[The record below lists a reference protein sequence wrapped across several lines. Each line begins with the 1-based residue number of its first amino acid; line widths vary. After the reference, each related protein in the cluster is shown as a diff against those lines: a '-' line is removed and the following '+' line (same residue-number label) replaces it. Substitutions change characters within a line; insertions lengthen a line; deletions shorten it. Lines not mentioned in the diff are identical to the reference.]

1 MDDGAGFMGGFGMV
15 QKVTVDGTDID
26 LDKFRLR
33 NFVNRLNEI
42 GELEIHDEAVAL
54 GDLSRAI
61 ESNPKA
67 KLFKNVG
74 PDRFEIAAATA
85 GSRKRL
91 AAAFHVEPSQ
101 VIAEYAKRLESPQPV
116 IEIPSAQAP
125 VHQVVKTG
133 DQIDLTALPFHPQ
146 HEFDGGTYISSG
158 IDYCVDPATGRSN
171 IGCRRLMLR
180 SKNTMRSNLT
190 ANSDLKKIYKACV
203 ERKERLPLSFVIG
216 SHPLD
221 FIAATQRRPGDE
233 NKLLGTLRGEPVP
246 MVRGVTNNILVPA
259 DAELVL
265 EGYFDEL
272 GYREMEGPYGEM
284 WGFYGPMHIDPVFT
298 VTAITHRRDVLYQTV
313 LHSGH
318 ILNRGDSPNMASL
331 STELSIWRNLRK
343 VGIEPHAVSVAP
355 GLRLHG
361 RIALKRGTP
370 GQGREVITVLHK
382 ETPLKHVTVV
392 DDDVDVTDSYQVEW
406 AVSTRF
412 RADKDLIV
420 ADGFDGAYMDPTM
433 FGETK
438 TTKLGFDATAPYG
451 HEAQV
456 DYWRPKAPNLTGSP
470 RYQTVRQ
477 ALEAQPLFFAQLM
490 EAVGSRDG
498 REVAM
503 ELNRLR
509 EEGILDRL
517 ANGEWTVKKGDAR
530 A

>member
-1 MDDGAGFMGGFGMV
+1 MV
-15 QKVTVDGTDID
+15 QKVTVEGKEID

-42 GELEIHDEAVAL
+42 GELEIHDEPVAL
-54 GDLSRAI
+54 ADLSWVI

-74 PDRFEIAAATA
+74 PERFEVAAAMA

-91 AAAFHVEPSQ
+91 GAAFGVEPGQ
-101 VIAEYAKRLESPQPV
+101 VIAEYARRMESPQPV
-116 IEIPSAQAP
+116 TEIPSSLAP
-125 VHQVVKTG
+125 VHQVVKKG
-133 DQIDLTALPFHPQ
+133 DEIDLTALPFHPQ
-146 HEFDGGTYISSG
+146 HEYDGGTYISSG

-221 FIAATQRRPGDE
+221 FMAATQRRPGDE
-233 NKLLGTLRGEPVP
+233 NQLLGTLRGEPVP
-246 MVRGVTNNILVPA
+246 MVRGLTNNILVPA

-298 VTAITHRRDVLYQTV
+298 VTAITHRRDVLYQSV

-318 ILNRGDSPNMASL
+318 ILSRGDSPNMAVL
-331 STELSIWRNLRK
+331 GTELSIWRNLRK

-361 RIALKRGTP
+361 RIALKRGKP
-370 GQGREVITVLHK
+370 GEARLAITTLFK
-382 ETPLKHVTVV
+382 ETPLKHITIV
-392 DDDVDVTDSYQVEW
+392 DEDVDVTDSYQVEW
-406 AVSTRF
+406 AMSTRF

-420 ADGFDGAYMDPTM
+420 EGGFDGAYMDPTM

-438 TTKLGFDATAPYG
+438 ATKMGFDATAPYG
-451 HEAQV
+451 HETQV
-456 DYWRPKAPNLTGSP
+456 DYWRPRAPHLTAAP

-477 ALEAQPLFFAQLM
+477 ALEAQPLFFSQLM

-509 EEGILDRL
+509 EEGTLDRL
-517 ANGEWTVKKGDAR
+517 ANGEWTVKKGAAR

>member
-1 MDDGAGFMGGFGMV
+1 MV
-15 QKVTVDGTDID
+15 QKVTVGGKEID

-42 GELEIHDEAVAL
+42 GELEIHDESVAL
-54 GDLSRAI
+54 ADLSHVI
-61 ESNPKA
+61 ESSPKA

-74 PDRFEIAAATA
+74 PERFEIAAATA

-91 AAAFHVEPSQ
+91 AAAFGVDPRQ
-101 VIAEYAKRLESPQPV
+101 VIAEYARRLETPQPV
-116 IEIPSAQAP
+116 IEIPSKDAP

-133 DQIDLTALPFHPQ
+133 DQIDLTSLPFHPQ
-146 HEFDGGTYISSG
+146 HEYDGGTYISSG

-180 SKNTMRSNLT
+180 SKNTMQANLT
-190 ANSDLKKIYKACV
+190 ANSDLKKIYKACL

-221 FIAATQRRPGDE
+221 FMAATQRRPGDE
-233 NKLLGTLRGEPVP
+233 NNLLATLRGEPVP
-246 MVRGVTNNILVPA
+246 MVRGLTNNILVPA

-318 ILNRGDSPNMASL
+318 ILKNGDSPNMASL
-331 STELSIWRNLRK
+331 STELSVWRNLRK
-343 VGIEPHAVSVAP
+343 VGIEPVDVSVQP

-361 RIALKRGTP
+361 RIALKRGKP
-370 GQGREVITVLHK
+370 GEARKVIEVLHK
-382 ETPLKHVTVV
+382 ETPLKMVTVV
-392 DDDVDVTDSYQVEW
+392 DDDVDVSDAYQVEW
-406 AVSTRF
+406 AMSTRF
-412 RADKDLIV
+412 RADKDLVV
-420 ADGFDGAYMDPTM
+420 AEGFDGAYMDPTM
-433 FGETK
+433 FGET
-438 TTKLGFDATAPYG
+438 TATKLGFDATAVYG
-451 HEAQV
+451 HENEV
-456 DYWRPKAPNLTGSP
+456 DYWRPKAPHLTGTP

-477 ALEAQPLFFAQLM
+477 ALEAQPLFFTQLM

-503 ELNRLR
+503 ALQQLR
-509 EEGILDRL
+509 AEGVLDRL
-517 ANGEWTVKKGDAR
+517 KNGEWTIGKTGTAEAKFGH
-530 A
+530 

>member
-1 MDDGAGFMGGFGMV
+1 MA
-15 QKVTVDGTDID
+15 QKINVEGREVD

-33 NFVNRLNEI
+33 NFVNRLAEI
-42 GELEIHDEAVAL
+42 GELEIHDEPVAL
-54 GDLSRAI
+54 ADLSWVI

-67 KLFKNVG
+67 KLFKKAG
-74 PDRFEIAAATA
+74 PERLEVAAATA

-91 AAAFHVEPSQ
+91 AAAFNVEPAQ
-101 VIAEYAKRLESPQPV
+101 VISEYARRLETPQPV

-125 VHQVVKTG
+125 AHQVVKQG
-133 DQIDLTALPFHPQ
+133 AQIDLTALPFHPQ

-221 FIAATQRRPGDE
+221 FLTATLRRPSEE
-233 NKLLGTLRGEPVP
+233 NNLLATLRGEPVP
-246 MVRGVTNNILVPA
+246 MVRGLTNNILVPA
-259 DAELVL
+259 DAEMVL

-298 VTAITHRRDVLYQTV
+298 VTAITMRKDVLYQTV

-318 ILNRGDSPNMASL
+318 ILTRGDSPNMASL

-343 VGIEPHAVSVAP
+343 AGIEPHAVAVAP

-361 RIALKRGTP
+361 RVALTRGKP
-370 GQGREVITVLHK
+370 GQGREVIEILHK

-392 DDDVDVTDSYQVEW
+392 DDDVDVTDAYQVEW
-406 AVSTRF
+406 AMSTRF

-420 ADGFDGAYMDPTM
+420 GDGFDGAYMDPTM

-438 TTKLGFDATAPYG
+438 AAKMGFDATAPYG
-451 HEAQV
+451 HENQV
-456 DYWRPKAPNLTGSP
+456 DYWRPKAPHLTAAP

-477 ALEAQPLFFAQLM
+477 ALEAQPLFFTQLM

-509 EEGILDRL
+509 EEGTLDRL
-517 ANGEWTVKKGDAR
+517 SNGEWTVKKAG
-530 A
+530 

>member
-1 MDDGAGFMGGFGMV
+1 MA
-15 QKVTVDGTDID
+15 QKVSVQGREID

-33 NFVNRLNEI
+33 NFVNRLGEI
-42 GELEIHDEAVAL
+42 GELEIHDEPVAL
-54 GDLSRAI
+54 ADLSHVI
-61 ESNPKA
+61 EASPKA
-67 KLFKNVG
+67 KLFKNAG
-74 PDRFEIAAATA
+74 PERYEIAAATA

-91 AAAFHVEPSQ
+91 AAAFGVELPQ
-101 VIAEYAKRLESPQPV
+101 VIGEFARRLETPQPV
-116 IEIPSAQAP
+116 VEIPSSEAP

-133 DQIDLTALPFHPQ
+133 DQIDLTKLPFHPQ
-146 HEFDGGTYISSG
+146 HEYDGGTYISSA

-180 SKNTMRSNLT
+180 SKTTMRSNLT

-203 ERKERLPLSFVIG
+203 ERKEKLPLSFVIG

-221 FIAATQRRPGDE
+221 FIAATQRRPGEE
-233 NKLLGTLRGEPVP
+233 NNLLATLRGEPVP

-318 ILNRGDSPNMASL
+318 ILKNGDSPNMASL
-331 STELSIWRNLRK
+331 STELSVWRNLRK
-343 VGIEPHAVSVAP
+343 VGIEPQAVSVAP

-361 RIALKRGTP
+361 RIALKRGKP
-370 GQGREVITVLHK
+370 GEARKAIETLHK
-382 ETPLKHVTVV
+382 ETPLKMVTIV
-392 DDDVDVTDSYQVEW
+392 DDDVDVTDAYQVEW
-406 AVSTRF
+406 AMSTRF

-420 ADGFDGAYMDPTM
+420 GGGFEGAYMDPTM
-433 FGETK
+433 FGEQKSTK
-438 TTKLGFDATAPYG
+438 IGFDATAPYG
-451 HEAQV
+451 HEDQV
-456 DYWRPKAPNLTGSP
+456 DYWRPKAPHLTGTP

-477 ALEAQPLFFAQLM
+477 ALEAQPLFFTQLM

-503 ELNRLR
+503 ELYRLR
-509 EEGILDRL
+509 EEGVLDRN
-517 ANGEWTVKKGDAR
+517 ANGEWKLGKTGTSEAKFGH
-530 A
+530 

>member
-1 MDDGAGFMGGFGMV
+1 MV
-15 QKVTVDGTDID
+15 QKINAGGREID

-33 NFVNRLNEI
+33 NFVNRLAEI
-42 GELEIHDEAVAL
+42 GELEVHDEPVAL
-54 GDLSRAI
+54 ADLSWII
-61 ESNPKA
+61 ESNQKA
-67 KLFKNVG
+67 KLFKNAG
-74 PDRFEIAAATA
+74 PEGFEIAAATA

-91 AAAFHVEPSQ
+91 AAAFGVEEGR
-101 VIAEYAKRLESPQPV
+101 VIAEYARRMETPQPV
-116 IEIPSAQAP
+116 VEIPSAQAP
-125 VHQVVKTG
+125 VHHVITTG

-190 ANSDLKKIYKACV
+190 ANSDLKKIYRACV
-203 ERKERLPLSFVIG
+203 ERKQRLPLSFVIG

-221 FIAATQRRPGDE
+221 FVTATQRRPGEE
-233 NKLLGTLRGEPVP
+233 NNLLATLRGEPVP
-246 MVRGVTNNILVPA
+246 MVRGLTNNILVPA

-318 ILNRGDSPNMASL
+318 LLLRGDSPNMASL

-343 VGIEPHAVSVAP
+343 AGIEPHAVSVAP

-361 RIALKRGTP
+361 RISLKRGKP
-370 GQGREVITVLHK
+370 GEAREVIKVLHK

-392 DDDVDVTDSYQVEW
+392 DDDVDVTDAYEVEW
-406 AVSTRF
+406 AMSTRF
-412 RADKDLIV
+412 RADTDLIV
-420 ADGFDGAYMDPTM
+420 AAGFDGAYMDPTM
-433 FGETK
+433 FDATK
-438 TTKLGFDATAPYG
+438 ATKMGFDATAPYG
-451 HEAQV
+451 HERQV
-456 DYWRPKAPNLTGSP
+456 DYWRPKAPHLSAAP

-477 ALEAQPLFFAQLM
+477 ALEAQPLFFSQLM

-509 EEGILDRL
+509 EEGTLDRL
-517 ANGEWTVKKGDAR
+517 ANGEWTVKKTGAQ

>member
-1 MDDGAGFMGGFGMV
+1 MV
-15 QKVTVDGTDID
+15 QKITVEGREID

-42 GELEIHDEAVAL
+42 GELEIHDEPVAL
-54 GDLSRAI
+54 GDLSHVI
-61 ESNPKA
+61 ESNTKA

-74 PDRFEIAAATA
+74 PERFEIAAATA

-91 AAAFHVEPSQ
+91 AAAFGVDVGQ
-101 VIAEYAKRLESPQPV
+101 VIGEYARRLENPQTA
-116 IEIPSAQAP
+116 IEIPSSLAP
-125 VHQVVKTG
+125 VHQVVKTD

-146 HEFDGGTYISSG
+146 HEYDGGTYISSG
-158 IDYCVDPATGRSN
+158 IDFCIDPATGRSN

-216 SHPLD
+216 SHPLN
-221 FIAATQRRPGDE
+221 FLAATQRRPGDE
-233 NKLLGTLRGEPVP
+233 NNILATLRGEPAP
-246 MVRGVTNNILVPA
+246 MVRGLTNGVLVPA

-298 VTAITHRRDVLYQTV
+298 VTAITMRKDVLYQTV

-318 ILNRGDSPNMASL
+318 ILSRGDSPNMASI
-331 STELSIWRNLRK
+331 STELSVWRNLRK
-343 VGIEPHAVSVAP
+343 AGIEPQAVAVQP

-361 RIALKRGTP
+361 RIALKRGKP
-370 GQGREVITVLHK
+370 GEAREAIKVLHK
-382 ETPLKHVTVV
+382 ETPLKLVTVV
-392 DDDVDVTDSYQVEW
+392 DDDVDVTNSYEVEW

-412 RADKDLIV
+412 RADRDLIV
-420 ADGFDGAYMDPTM
+420 DGGHGGAYMDPTM
-433 FGETK
+433 FDETE
-438 TTKLGFDATAPYG
+438 TVKLGFDATAPYG
-451 HEAQV
+451 KESRV
-456 DYWRPKAPNLTGSP
+456 DYWRPKAPHLTGTP

-477 ALEAQPLFFAQLM
+477 ALEAGPLFFTQLM

-498 REVAM
+498 REVSM

-509 EEGILDRL
+509 EEGVLDRL
-517 ANGEWTVKKGDAR
+517 PNGEWTVRKA
-530 A
+530 AQ